1 MCEVGANKSRRS
13 SKSRSNLQP
22 GIGRDDLTRTDFEN
36 SPYRWREEKRERE
49 RSDSTGIDWERDP
62 GINRERERERERE
75 VIRLGLTGRETLDW
89 D

>member
-1 MCEVGANKSRRS
+1 
-13 SKSRSNLQP
+13 
-22 GIGRDDLTRTDFEN
+22 LTRTDFEN

-75 VIRLGLTGRETLDW
+75 VIRLGLTERETLDW
-89 D
+89 DLLGERHWEMEKDILLLQRVSERYSTS